1 MTYNRTNKFS
11 KGKNFNDKKKPFVQQ
26 PRGNKVIV
34 IDGNVDQALRK
45 FKKKVS
51 NSGLI
56 DDIKK
61 KEFFEYID
69 ANWEGESEKAE
80 DTEAQDSLVPNGEK
94 KKKDLEA
101 SKGY

>member
-26 PRGNKVIV
+26 PRGNKVIL

-61 KEFFEYID
+61 KEFFEKPTNARRIK
-69 ANWEGESEKAE
+69 KAM
-80 DTEAQDSLVPNGEK
+80 AVKREK
-94 KKKDLEA
+94 KRQATELGPRGPRSRRK
-101 SKGY
+101 

>member
-61 KEFFEYID
+61 KEFFEKPTNARKIK
-69 ANWEGESEKAE
+69 KACFLPCHILQN
-80 DTEAQDSLVPNGEK
+80 DLRV
-94 KKKDLEA
+94 DLE
-101 SKGY
+101 